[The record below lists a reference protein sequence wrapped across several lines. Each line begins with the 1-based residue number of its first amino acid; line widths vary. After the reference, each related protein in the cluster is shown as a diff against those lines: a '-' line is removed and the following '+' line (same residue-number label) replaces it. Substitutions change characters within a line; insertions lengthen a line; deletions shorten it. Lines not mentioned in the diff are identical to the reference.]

1 MKINQMRLEKAQ
13 LLMRE
18 QGLIGLM
25 IMNRDD
31 YRYFF
36 GDIRVQPRAII
47 PAFGDP
53 IFICFKA
60 EEDEITN
67 ALGDQQVKV
76 FGHVGEQ
83 MSNVSKTFRSLAADF
98 PDKLAPI
105 AGQPLKVGMQMWFG
119 TPAFLVDLFRK
130 LNPQIE
136 LVPSDPVMD
145 ELRMVKDPDEIRLL
159 AQAQEIAGLGMDRL
173 RDMLQPGRT
182 GQQMAP
188 EVLYQ
193 MMKAGASG
201 TSTPMHINSG
211 IRSCW
216 IHGLVDEKPIQEGD
230 LVVANLTPQLRGY
243 CANLARTFVIGE
255 PDERQ
260 RSLIETYQE
269 MIAATREAM
278 LPGVTVGR
286 LDRIGREI
294 CEKNGLGDYHLKGI
308 SHGIGLRFEETPA
321 PTILPHHSN
330 VKLRENMVMS
340 IGHTILAVPGLG
352 GVRFEDLYRVTPRGG
367 EILFDYPREPFLE
380 LAFTK

>member
-1 MKINQMRLEKAQ
+1 MKINTYRIERAQ
-13 LLMRE
+13 SLMRE
-18 QGLIGLM
+18 QGLIGIM

-36 GDIRVQPRAII
+36 GEIRVQPRAIL

-60 EEDEITN
+60 EEDEIRA
-67 ALGDQQVKV
+67 ALGQQRVKV

-83 MSNVSKTFRSLAADF
+83 MANVSKTFRALAEEF
-98 PDKLAPI
+98 PEKMIPEK
-105 AGQPLKVGMQMWFG
+105 GQTLKVGMQMWFG

-145 ELRMVKDPDEIRLL
+145 ELRMVKDEEELQLL
-159 AQAQEIAGLGMDRL
+159 VRAQEIAGLGMDRL
-173 RDMLQPGRT
+173 RELLGPGRT
-182 GQQMAP
+182 GQELAA
-188 EVLYQ
+188 EALYT
-193 MMKAGASG
+193 MMKAGATG

-216 IHGLVDEKPIQEGD
+216 IHGLVDERPIQEGD
-230 LVVANLTPQLRGY
+230 LVVVNLTPQFSGY
-243 CANLARTFVIGE
+243 CANLARTFVVGE
-255 PDERQ
+255 LDEKQ
-260 RSLIETYQE
+260 KLLIETYQE
-269 MIAATREAM
+269 MIAATREA
-278 LPGVTVGR
+278 LVPGVTVGR

-294 CEKNGLGDYHLKGI
+294 CAGKGLADYHLKGI

-330 VKLRENMVMS
+330 IKLRENMVMS
-340 IGHTILAVPGLG
+340 IGHTILAIPGFG
-352 GVRFEDLYRVTPRGG
+352 GVRFEDLYRVTPQGG
-367 EILFDYPREPFLE
+367 EILSEYSYEYLI
-380 LAFTK
+380 